1 MEKAIDIVSKRIN
14 EITESM
20 DELYSLIVDYDDRK
34 EDVPSWVYSELDKLM
49 DVRTELRSILRE
61 FLEAAGKKEIVEYM
75 F

>member
-1 MEKAIDIVSKRIN
+1 MEKAIDIVSKRID

-49 DVRTELRSILRE
+49 DVRTELRSVVDELITSTVQPT
-61 FLEAAGKKEIVEYM
+61 F
-75 F
+75 